1 MPSVARTSTTCW
13 PGVACQIT
21 FHCTQVAGESSVAS
35 VAACHGPLSTLISTL
50 LTPRSGAQATP
61 ATTTGPAGTLA
72 LSLGTSIR
80 DCVRIGAS
88 LAQPR
93 GTQ

>member
-1 MPSVARTSTTCW
+1 MARTSRTW
-13 PGVACQIT
+13 SPGVACQLH
-21 FHCTQVAGESSVAS
+21 FQSTQVDAEISVAS
-35 VAACHGPLSTLISTL
+35 VAACQAPPSTDSSTRL
-50 LTPRSGAQATP
+50 MPRSGAHATP
-61 ATTTGPAGTLA
+61 PTATGPAAALA
-72 LSLGTSIR
+72 PSRGRSIR